1 MLIFWD
7 VSLPRFCIDNKLEAI
22 SLNVM
27 KLNFWGAIEAA
38 TGDAMHHIFLVVLEN
53 NPPYFCSPPPITG
66 TLTCHQRPPWN
77 NKRKQTVK
85 LWNFFFIQVEEVALK
100 MLFTVKS
107 CLLNFGCLMVRGL
120 NSILN
125 EINEKLKL
133 TPVSSCEVANL
144 R

>member
-1 MLIFWD
+1 
-7 VSLPRFCIDNKLEAI
+7 
-22 SLNVM
+22 M

-85 LWNFFFIQVEEVALK
+85 LWNFFYSK
-100 MLFTVKS
+100 LFLYASRRS
-107 CLLNFGCLMVRGL
+107 C
-120 NSILN
+120 SEDAIHSQ
-125 EINEKLKL
+125 KLF
-133 TPVSSCEVANL
+133 A
-144 R
+144 